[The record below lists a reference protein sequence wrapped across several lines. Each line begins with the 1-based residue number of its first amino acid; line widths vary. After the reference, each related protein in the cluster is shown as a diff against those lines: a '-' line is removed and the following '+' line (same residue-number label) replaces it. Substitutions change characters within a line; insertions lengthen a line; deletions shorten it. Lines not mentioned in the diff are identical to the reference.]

1 MGNRRL
7 RLSDAQR
14 RRLAVKGKVLG
25 RKILEEVAGIV
36 TPETILRWYRRL
48 VARKYD
54 GSRGRRAGRPRTKQE
69 VVDLVLKMARENPSW
84 GYSRIQGALM
94 NLGASISRSTIKNI
108 LVEHGLEPAPER
120 RKRTPWKTFLQAH
133 WGAIR
138 AADFFS
144 VEVLTPH
151 GLIHH
156 FVFFVIDLKTRK
168 VEIAGVTP
176 APNGRWMQQVARNL
190 TDAFDG
196 FFLDARYLIVDRD
209 PLYTQAFR
217 EMLAQSGCRVLRLP
231 PHSPNLNA
239 FAERFVLSIKSECL
253 NKIIPLSEA
262 HLREA
267 LREFIHHYHEER
279 PHQGLGNQLIDPTAP
294 VHLEGPVQCR
304 ERLGGVLKFY
314 HREAA

>member
-1 MGNRRL
+1 
-7 RLSDAQR
+7 
-14 RRLAVKGKVLG
+14 
-25 RKILEEVAGIV
+25 
-36 TPETILRWYRRL
+36 
-48 VARKYD
+48 
-54 GSRGRRAGRPRTKQE
+54 

-168 VEIAGVTP
+168 VEIAGVTH
-176 APNGRWMQQVARNL
+176 A
-190 TDAFDG
+190 
-196 FFLDARYLIVDRD
+196 
-209 PLYTQAFR
+209 
-217 EMLAQSGCRVLRLP
+217 
-231 PHSPNLNA
+231 
-239 FAERFVLSIKSECL
+239 
-253 NKIIPLSEA
+253 
-262 HLREA
+262 
-267 LREFIHHYHEER
+267 
-279 PHQGLGNQLIDPTAP
+279 PTA
-294 VHLEGPVQCR
+294 HST
-304 ERLGGVLKFY
+304 RLN
-314 HREAA
+314 